1 MCDTLQTI
9 LFGTFV
15 PPDVAGRVI
24 EFDERTTRIATM
36 PVPKRHGSARN
47 AVIKALKCKPHDWL
61 TIGTVS
67 AEACCCNDTAAKVL
81 NNLASEE
88 LVLKRFS
95 NTGMRGG
102 KNAVFKWKNKNAKKQ
117 KAA

>member
-9 LFGTFV
+9 LFGKFV

-47 AVIKALKCKPHDWL
+47 AVIKALKRKPHDWL
-61 TIGTVS
+61 TIGMVS
-67 AEACCCNDTAAKVL
+67 AEVSCCADTASKLL
-81 NNLASEE
+81 NRLASEA

-95 NTGMRGG
+95 NTGLRGG
-102 KNAVFKWKNKNAKKQ
+102 KNAIFKWKNQNAKKQ